1 MYNMVTTA
9 DPALWYN
16 IQESWADPALWYRK
30 IAKSKS

>member
-16 IQESWADPALWYRK
+16 IQESWADPALWYN
-30 IAKSKS
+30 IQENY

>member
-16 IQESWADPALWYRK
+16 TQESWANPALWYRK